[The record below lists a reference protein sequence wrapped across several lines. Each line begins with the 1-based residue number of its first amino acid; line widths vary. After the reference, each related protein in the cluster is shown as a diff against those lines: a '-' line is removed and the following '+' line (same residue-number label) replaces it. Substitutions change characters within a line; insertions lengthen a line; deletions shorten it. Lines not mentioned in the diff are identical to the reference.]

1 MRQNKRFA
9 PADKKAIFGPRL
21 PGKYPSM
28 IKTVSFAILFA
39 LGFAATAQISEP
51 NAESAYGYQKEGDQ
65 PDIPG
70 TFTLELGL
78 NSALSAPK
86 KFDAALWGSRTANIY
101 YQYEFRIME
110 SKFSIVP
117 GIGLSLERFKFKNG
131 AIMGYDEDDSLKL
144 LLPAETPM
152 TGLKKSQLV
161 TNYLEI
167 PLELR
172 FSTNPSD
179 PGRSFKV
186 SVGGRIGYMYD
197 SFNKIKYKDTD
208 GETKQLKDKQDWNL
222 TKLRYGVYGKLG
234 LGNFNLFGYYNLTP
248 LFEAGKG
255 PGEGGAVN
263 DFQTI
268 TVGIS
273 LSAF

>member
-1 MRQNKRFA
+1 
-9 PADKKAIFGPRL
+9 
-21 PGKYPSM
+21 M
-28 IKTVSFAILFA
+28 IKTVSFAIFFA
-39 LGFAATAQISEP
+39 LSFAAAAQVSEP

-78 NSALSAPK
+78 NSALEAPE
-86 KFDAALWGSRTANIY
+86 KFDPALWGSRSVNVY
-101 YQYEFRIME
+101 YQYEFRIMQ
-110 SKFSIVP
+110 SKFSLVP

-131 AIMGYDEDDSLKL
+131 AILGYDDQDSLKL
-144 LLPAETPM
+144 LIPAETTM
-152 TGLKKSQLV
+152 TGLKKSQLI

-172 FSTNPSD
+172 FSSNPSD
-179 PGRSFKV
+179 LGRSFKV
-186 SVGGRIGYMYD
+186 AVGGRIGYLYD
-197 SFNKIKYKDTD
+197 SFNKIKFKDTN

-234 LGNFNLFGYYNLTP
+234 LGNFSLFGYYNLTP
-248 LFEAGKG
+248 LFEEGKG
-255 PGEGGAVN
+255 PGEGGTVT

>member
-1 MRQNKRFA
+1 
-9 PADKKAIFGPRL
+9 
-21 PGKYPSM
+21 M

-39 LGFAATAQISEP
+39 LSFAAAAQVSEP
-51 NAESAYGYQKEGDQ
+51 NAESAYGPQREGDQ

-78 NSALSAPK
+78 NNALDAPER
-86 KFDAALWGSRTANIY
+86 FDAALWGSRTINVY
-101 YQYEFRIME
+101 YQYEFRILQ
-110 SKFSIVP
+110 SKFSLVP
-117 GIGLSLERFKFKNG
+117 GIGLSLERWKFKNG
-131 AIMGYDEDDSLKL
+131 VILGYDDQDSLKL
-144 LLPAETPM
+144 LQPNETTM
-152 TGLKKSQLV
+152 TGLKKSQLI

-172 FSTNPSD
+172 FTSNPSD
-179 PGRSFKV
+179 PGRSFKIA
-186 SVGGRIGYMYD
+186 VGGRVGYLYD
-197 SFNKIKYKDTD
+197 SFNKLKYEDTD
-208 GETKQLKDKQDWNL
+208 GETKQLKDKQSWNL

-234 LGNFNLFGYYNLTP
+234 LGNFALFGYYNLTP
-248 LFEAGKG
+248 LFEEGKG
-255 PGEGGAVN
+255 PGQGGIVT

>member
-1 MRQNKRFA
+1 MA
-9 PADKKAIFGPRL
+9 
-21 PGKYPSM
+21 
-28 IKTVSFAILFA
+28 KTVSFAILFA
-39 LGFAATAQISEP
+39 LSFAAAAQVSEP
-51 NAESAYGYQKEGDQ
+51 NAESAYGYQNEGDQ

-78 NSALSAPK
+78 NNALNAPG
-86 KFDAALWGSRTANIY
+86 KFDAALWGSRTINVY
-101 YQYEFRIME
+101 YQYEVRIME

-117 GIGLSLERFKFKNG
+117 GIGLSLERWKFKNG
-131 AIMGYDEDDSLKL
+131 AILGYDEDDSLKL
-144 LLPAETPM
+144 LLVNETPM

-186 SVGGRIGYMYD
+186 GVGGRIGYLYD

-222 TKLRYGVYGKLG
+222 TKLRYGVYGKIG
-234 LGNFNLFGYYNLTP
+234 FGNFSFFGYYNLTP
-248 LFEAGKG
+248 LFEEGKG
-255 PGEGGAVN
+255 PGEGGTVA

>member
-1 MRQNKRFA
+1 
-9 PADKKAIFGPRL
+9 
-21 PGKYPSM
+21 M

-39 LGFAATAQISEP
+39 VSFAAAAQVSQP
-51 NAESAYGYQKEGDQ
+51 NAESAYTSQKEGDQ

-70 TFTLELGL
+70 TFTLELGVNNAL
-78 NSALSAPK
+78 NAPD
-86 KFDAALWGSRTANIY
+86 KFDAALWGSRTINVY

-117 GIGLSLERFKFKNG
+117 GIGLSLERYKFKNG
-131 AIMGYDEDDSLKL
+131 AILGYDEDDSLKL

-152 TGLKKSQLV
+152 TGLKKSQLI

-172 FSTNPSD
+172 FNSNPSD
-179 PGRSFKV
+179 LARSFKV
-186 SVGGRIGYMYD
+186 ALGGRVGYMYD

-222 TKLRYGVYGKLG
+222 TKLRYGVYGKIG
-234 LGNFNLFGYYNLTP
+234 LGNFSLFGYYNLTP
-248 LFEAGKG
+248 LFEEGQG
-255 PGEGGAVN
+255 PGENGVVT